1 MISIILL
8 SFLLLAMGFSIGFP
22 LGAEWRKN
30 ELTSK
35 IPRRFYHKDR
45 WYMIFYK
52 EDIIL
57 NEPAKPFHASQLKTW
72 EGDKK

>member
-1 MISIILL
+1 MIGTILL
-8 SFLLLAMGFSIGFP
+8 SLLLLVMGFSIGFP

-45 WYMIFYK
+45 WYEIFYG
-52 EDIIL
+52 EEYDVENIA
-57 NEPAKPFHASQLKTW
+57 NQLKTW